1 MKLRHLLFALALSAA
16 ACKTTE
22 EAAPTDSGTPP
33 RDVADASA
41 DASPDAAKDAAADAS
56 NDVTPDVSNDVT
68 ADAPADAQADVT
80 ADAPADVTADAAT
93 DVSAD
98 VTADA
103 AADVTAD
110 AAADGSCAPGDGGC
124 ISCPTTSAEIINR
137 CTTASCARFERTRLT
152 RLLADGG
159 LPPLP

>member
-41 DASPDAAKDAAADAS
+41 DASPDAS
-56 NDVTPDVSNDVT
+56 NDVAADVSN
-68 ADAPADAQADVT
+68 DVT

-93 DVSAD
+93 DVAAD
-98 VTADA
+98 GTADA
-103 AADVTAD
+103 AADAAADATAD

-152 RLLADGG
+152 RLLPDGG

>member
-1 MKLRHLLFALALSAA
+1 MKLRHLLFAFALSAA
-16 ACKTTE
+16 ACKTAE

-41 DASPDAAKDAAADAS
+41 DAAKDAAADAS

-68 ADAPADAQADVT
+68 ADAPAD
-80 ADAPADVTADAAT
+80 VTADAAT
-93 DVSAD
+93 DVTAD

-137 CTTASCARFERTRLT
+137 CTTASCARFERARLT
-152 RLLADGG
+152 RLLPDGA

>member
-1 MKLRHLLFALALSAA
+1 MKLRHLLLALALSAV

-41 DASPDAAKDAAADAS
+41 DASPDAAKDAAADAPADVAAAADVS
-56 NDVTPDVSNDVT
+56 NDVAADAPADVANDVT
-68 ADAPADAQADVT
+68 ADA
-80 ADAPADVTADAAT
+80 
-93 DVSAD
+93 SAD
-98 VTADA
+98 VA
-103 AADVTAD
+103 AD

-152 RLLADGG
+152 RLLPDGG

>member
-33 RDVADASA
+33 RDVTDASA
-41 DASPDAAKDAAADAS
+41 DANADAAKDAAADAS
-56 NDVTPDVSNDVT
+56 NDVAPDVSNDVV
-68 ADAPADAQADVT
+68 ADAPADVT

>member
-41 DASPDAAKDAAADAS
+41 DASPDAAGDAS
-56 NDVTPDVSNDVT
+56 NDV
-68 ADAPADAQADVT
+68 AADVT
-80 ADAPADVTADAAT
+80 ADAPADVTTDVAT
-93 DVSAD
+93 DVTADVSADAPAD

-103 AADVTAD
+103 SGDVTADASADVTAD

-137 CTTASCARFERTRLT
+137 CTTATCARFDRARLT